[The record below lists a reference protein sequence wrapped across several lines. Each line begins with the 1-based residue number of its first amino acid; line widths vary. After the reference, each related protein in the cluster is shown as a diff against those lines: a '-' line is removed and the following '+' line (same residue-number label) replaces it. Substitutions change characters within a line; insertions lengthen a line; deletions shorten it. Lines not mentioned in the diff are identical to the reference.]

1 MRQYPSAFSWYRL
14 SPSPQDFLRKLAG
27 ITSQVFHQSVSSD
40 HLHGFLDEGAFNI
53 NLYGHRLAI
62 GLKGF
67 RGLSRGLLRDGS
79 HHAASPHRPHISHL
93 LSTFTNP
100 QIPYMTPREDLLQ
113 GRVPDYLMSLRPRGL
128 KTVVAGDGGN
138 SP

>member
-1 MRQYPSAFSWYRL
+1 MKA
-14 SPSPQDFLRKLAG
+14 
-27 ITSQVFHQSVSSD
+27 
-40 HLHGFLDEGAFNI
+40 AFNI
-53 NLYGHRLAI
+53 NLCDHRLAI

-67 RGLSRGLLRDGS
+67 RGSSRELLRDGS
-79 HHAASPHRPHISHL
+79 HHAASPHRPHISHP

-113 GRVPDYLMSLRPRGL
+113 EGAPDYLMSLRPRGL
-128 KTVVAGDGGN
+128 KTMVAGDGGN